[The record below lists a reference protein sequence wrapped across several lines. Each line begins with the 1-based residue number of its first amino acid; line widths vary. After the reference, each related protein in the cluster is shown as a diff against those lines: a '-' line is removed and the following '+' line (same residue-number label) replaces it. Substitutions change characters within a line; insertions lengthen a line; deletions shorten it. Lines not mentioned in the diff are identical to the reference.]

1 MALKRGRGPGHE
13 NHERWLVSYADFITL
28 LFAFFVVMFASTQS
42 DKSKAKAVS
51 DSVREALEHGQFTS
65 AVSTMLGRGRHEA
78 SDPLRD
84 KPQVAGKEN
93 IPLPA
98 APPPIPL
105 ADLRKS
111 KAKLEMGLGT
121 ELGSGKV
128 QLKLE
133 GRGLVISL
141 REATFFASGD
151 DAVQP
156 ASYPILAKVAAVIA
170 ELPNSVRLE
179 GYTDSKPIHTSRFR
193 SNWELSAAR
202 SIAVMELLR
211 QRFGVPEERLAVAG
225 YAENAPTD
233 TNDTEEGRAHNR
245 RVDVV
250 VLSAEAQKTE
260 PQAAAPPPK
269 SPGSR

>member
-1 MALKRGRGPGHE
+1 M
-13 NHERWLVSYADFITL
+13 
-28 LFAFFVVMFASTQS
+28 
-42 DKSKAKAVS
+42 
-51 DSVREALEHGQFTS
+51 REALEHGQFTS

-269 SPGSR
+269 SPGRPIGAQDCL